1 MEKIRG
7 IIQFNFNSRLAI
19 AASIFLDLSI
29 PAMVSFCSVLVLCK
43 RRQGEKDCS
52 FLTRQKTKANISFAI
67 ELAKTTRWQHYTQ
80 FKLKLQPDRTFWHF
94 RASKSGERKTFC
106 TSETWNDGLW
116 GSEVVKGSVRT
127 QFFEEESVQGEQL
140 ASWKT
145 RRSEFRLPVLC
156 FYFYLSPS
164 PSSLCI
170 CTLADHGRI
179 SIMQRTEK

>member
-67 ELAKTTRWQHYTQ
+67 ELAKTTR
-80 FKLKLQPDRTFWHF
+80 
-94 RASKSGERKTFC
+94 
-106 TSETWNDGLW
+106 
-116 GSEVVKGSVRT
+116 
-127 QFFEEESVQGEQL
+127 
-140 ASWKT
+140 
-145 RRSEFRLPVLC
+145 
-156 FYFYLSPS
+156 
-164 PSSLCI
+164 
-170 CTLADHGRI
+170 
-179 SIMQRTEK
+179 